1 MNYEGPQLDALLHRL
16 AECPSEFLA
25 ASTDHSAASSDDSV
39 RLVAIVCDLLRKF
52 SPSSPPERNATLL
65 SSLRGRTPAAASLT
79 GIVCWLLDDPWFTS
93 LPDANG
99 AMVTF
104 LNRPILNELSQ
115 LVRPDRFVNDPDRR
129 EELVRL
135 CLAHLEL
142 RPLGETIAQAA
153 DRLTTLDS
161 RERDRV
167 LRETAAAEKRA
178 REIRE
183 AMALKRAQEAASR
196 YGE

>member
-1 MNYEGPQLDALLHRL
+1 MNHEGPLLDALLHRL
-16 AECPSEFLA
+16 ADCPPEFLTA
-25 ASTDHSAASSDDSV
+25 TSDAETDGADLA
-39 RLVAIVCDLLRKF
+39 AIVCDLLRPF
-52 SPSSPPERNATLL
+52 SSDPPPERHAALMA
-65 SSLRGRTPAAASLT
+65 SLRDRKAAAASLT
-79 GIVCWLLDDPWFTS
+79 AVACWLLSDFWFASKPHLSSSLFALLSGSVFDD
-93 LPDANG
+93 
-99 AMVTF
+99 
-104 LNRPILNELSQ
+104 LSQ
-115 LVRPDRFVNDPDRR
+115 LVRPDRFVRDADRR

-135 CLAHLEL
+135 CLAHLDL

-167 LRETAAAEKRA
+167 LRETVAAEKRA